1 MFHELYF
8 KLKKDQPMPVLCT
21 LASNIVTHFE
31 VSSTAALA
39 KCFSPL
45 KIFEVKGPK
54 DFSTI
59 IQLDRSQ
66 HIVHNQSEI
75 ICWLQEAKGNSRY
88 RVSGYGKDFVQNYL
102 FKRNHL
108 DLTIE
113 IFLTSYDIPFP

>member
-1 MFHELYF
+1 MHKKLGNEMLDKDDKDSSVEEISYLLSTSERLPEARARLLLA
-8 KLKKDQPMPVLCT
+8 LKKDQPMPVLCT

-59 IQLDRSQ
+59 IQHDRSQ
-66 HIVHNQSEI
+66 HTVRS
-75 ICWLQEAKGNSRY
+75 K
-88 RVSGYGKDFVQNYL
+88 
-102 FKRNHL
+102 
-108 DLTIE
+108 
-113 IFLTSYDIPFP
+113 

>member
-75 ICWLQEAKGNSRY
+75 ICWMQEAKGKTRY
-88 RVSGYGKDFVQNYL
+88 CDSGGGNDFVSKL
-102 FKRNHL
+102 F
-108 DLTIE
+108 I
-113 IFLTSYDIPFP
+113 